1 VRAQSS
7 QSTTVSVLEF
17 EQQWLGRFGK
27 QVLDLANTP
36 FFGLLRARLDQLSER
51 QRLIS
56 ENIANASTPGYRPR
70 DVDTAG
76 FERML
81 ASHANGGAGL
91 TMSRTSAGHMSP
103 GGGSSRV
110 SIVTQDD
117 SETTIDGNSVVL
129 EEQMS
134 RAAQTR
140 MEFETGIALYQKG
153 LDLLKLAA
161 RAPGR

>member
-1 VRAQSS
+1 M
-7 QSTTVSVLEF
+7 
-17 EQQWLGRFGK
+17 
-27 QVLDLANTP
+27 DLANTP

-70 DVDTAG
+70 DVDTSG

-81 ASHANGGAGL
+81 ASHASGGGGL
-91 TMSRTSAGHMSP
+91 TMARTNAGHMSP
-103 GGGSSRV
+103 GGGAGRT
-110 SIVTQDD
+110 SIVTSDD
-117 SETTIDGNSVVL
+117 SETTIDGNAVVL
-129 EEQMS
+129 EEQMA
-134 RAAQTR
+134 RAAETR

-153 LDLLKLAA
+153 LELVRLAA